1 MTRALAFLLAG
12 FALSCGVAS
21 GASAEDAT
29 AYPSRPIRILV
40 GFAAG
45 GAPDALARIV
55 SDRLNQCFRQS
66 VVVENRVGAQGNIA
80 MAAVAKAPPDGYTL
94 ALVPVGNAA
103 VNPTL
108 FKDLPLDIAKDFAPV
123 TLLATVE
130 NVLVVGAQQ
139 PIGTVKDLVAL
150 GRAKTAAITYA
161 SPGAGSLAHLAAELL
176 ARRAGFE
183 MSHVAYRGVAPALTD
198 VLRGEVTMMIAQ
210 LSTAKPLIDSGQLR
224 ALGIASGE
232 RSAVMPDVPTIEE
245 AADLPGFEAVSWYA
259 LMAPAGT
266 RETVVAKL
274 QQEIAALLRLPEV
287 KAALEAQGAKPVGGT
302 PQELAAVIAEDTARW
317 GKVIRDANIQVQ

>member
-21 GASAEDAT
+21 GASAQDAT

-55 SDRLNQCFRQS
+55 GDRLNQRFGQS

-108 FKDLPLDIAKDFAPV
+108 FKDLPFDIAKDFAPV

-150 GRAKTAAITYA
+150 GRAKTVPITYA

-183 MSHVAYRGVAPALTD
+183 TSHVAYRGVAPALTD

-224 ALGIASGE
+224 AIGIASGE
-232 RSAVMPDVPTIEE
+232 RSAIIPDVPTIEE

-266 RETVVAKL
+266 PETVVAKL

-287 KAALEAQGAKPVGGT
+287 KVALEAQGAKPVGGT

>member
-1 MTRALAFLLAG
+1 MTRAFAFLLAG

-21 GASAEDAT
+21 GASAQDAT

-55 SDRLNQCFRQS
+55 GDRLNQRFGQS

-80 MAAVAKAPPDGYTL
+80 MAALAKAPPDGYTL
-94 ALVPVGNAA
+94 ALVPIGNAA

-108 FKDLPLDIAKDFAPV
+108 FKDLPFDIAKDFAPV

-150 GRAKTAAITYA
+150 GRAKTAPITYA

-266 RETVVAKL
+266 PETVVAKL

-302 PQELAAVIAEDTARW
+302 PQ
-317 GKVIRDANIQVQ
+317 